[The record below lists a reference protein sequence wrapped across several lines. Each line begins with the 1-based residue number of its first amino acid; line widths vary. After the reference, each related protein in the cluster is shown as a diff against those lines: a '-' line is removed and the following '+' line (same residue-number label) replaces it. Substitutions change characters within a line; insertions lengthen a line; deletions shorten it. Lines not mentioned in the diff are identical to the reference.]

1 MSSCSATAPI
11 DIPTKGNV
19 NPISGTFNCIYDVD
33 MCSGAPVTISD
44 DRSHLSIKCSGGSKS
59 NILFYGRAYVPTEI
73 RMYAPSLHTY
83 NGASAD
89 AEILIVHTPGAGS
102 GSTINTTGLIVSV
115 PVSLT
120 RSGNPDLA
128 AIFKAANTINP
139 STLTLNAS
147 APINY
152 TVNVNNFIPAKP
164 YYVYYGTLPY
174 DSCGG
179 DYYYAAFTD
188 PISAAGSLSA
198 ILVDSGIVTV
208 QPSIKTNLQKSNTGP
223 NTGIGSQQS
232 TDQYTLFQ
240 VVGGQC
246 DDDAGASN
254 NNNDDDGTASN
265 DSRKIGM
272 NIVWGLILAVALLGI
287 WYIFR
292 MGSTTDATPSVGG
305 GGGVVGGGVVV
316 GGAP

>member
-1 MSSCSATAPI
+1 
-11 DIPTKGNV
+11 
-19 NPISGTFNCIYDVD
+19 
-33 MCSGAPVTISD
+33 MCSGAPVTVSD

-59 NILFYGRAYVPTEI
+59 NILFYGRAYVPSEI
-73 RMYAPSLHTY
+73 RIYAPSLHTY
-83 NGASAD
+83 NGARAN
-89 AEILIVHTPGAGS
+89 AEILVVHTPGSSAGS
-102 GSTINTTGLIVSV
+102 NTNATGLIISV
-115 PVSLT
+115 PVSLS
-120 RSGNPDLA
+120 RSGNSDLA
-128 AIFKAANTINP
+128 AIIKAANTINP
-139 STLTLNAS
+139 NTLTLNAS

-179 DYYYAAFTD
+179 NYYYAAFTD

-198 ILVDSGIVTV
+198 ILVDSGIATV
-208 QPSIKTNLQKSNTGP
+208 QPSINTNLQKSNSGP

-246 DDDAGASN
+246 DDDDAAKS
-254 NNNDDDGTASN
+254 NNDDNGTSSLN
-265 DSRKIGM
+265 DSRRIGM
-272 NIVWGLILAVALLGI
+272 NIVWGIILALALLGI

-292 MGSTTDATPSVGG
+292 NGSTPSVDGDNVNDVSG
-305 GGGVVGGGVVV
+305 RG
-316 GGAP
+316 GGAPFKHDVSGSGSGSGTL

>member
-1 MSSCSATAPI
+1 MTSCTATAPI
-11 DIPTKGNV
+11 DLPTKGTV
-19 NPISGTFNCIYDVD
+19 NPIAGTFNCVYDAD
-33 MCSGAPVTISD
+33 MCSGASVTVSD
-44 DRSHLSIKCSGGSKS
+44 DRSHLSVNCGGGSKS
-59 NILFYGRAYVPTEI
+59 NISFYGTVYVPSEI

-83 NGASAD
+83 NGARAD

-254 NNNDDDGTASN
+254 NNDDDGTASN

>member
-1 MSSCSATAPI
+1 MSSCNATAPI
-11 DIPTKGNV
+11 DLPTKGNV

-33 MCSGAPVTISD
+33 MCSGAPVTVSD

-59 NILFYGRAYVPTEI
+59 TILFYGRVYVPTEI
-73 RMYAPSLHTY
+73 RIYAPSLHTY
-83 NGASAD
+83 NGDRAN
-89 AEILIVHTPGAGS
+89 AEILVVHTPGASS
-102 GSTINTTGLIVSV
+102 GSNTNTTGLIVSV
-115 PVSLT
+115 PVSLSG
-120 RSGNPDLA
+120 SGNPDLA

-152 TVNVNNFIPAKP
+152 TVNVNNFIPTKP
-164 YYVYYGTLPY
+164 YLVYYGTLPY

-179 DYYYAAFTD
+179 NYYYAAFTD
-188 PISAAGSLSA
+188 PISAAGSLSD

-208 QPSIKTNLQKSNTGP
+208 QPSINTNLQKSNTGP

-254 NNNDDDGTASN
+254 NNNDNTNDNGTASKKTQ
-265 DSRKIGM
+265 KIGM
-272 NIVWGLILAVALLGI
+272 NIIWGLIIALALLGI
-287 WYIFR
+287 WYMFR
-292 MGSTTDATPSVGG
+292 SGSTSTTNAVGDGG
-305 GGGVVGGGVVV
+305 GGGGGDT
-316 GGAP
+316 A